1 MRGDVYMPHMRHC
14 RTGDERLTLLTLHL
28 SYDFGMNML
37 GGLFGGMLEYVS
49 LIVGIRAIYLIALA
63 IVLAVVPLQK
73 ASTALSNS

>member
-1 MRGDVYMPHMRHC
+1 MPHMRHC
-14 RTGDERLTLLTLHL
+14 RTGDERFILLTLHP

-63 IVLAVVPLQK
+63 IILAIVPLQRDGWD
-73 ASTALSNS
+73 AGIGTAKNNR